1 MPSISV
7 NTFKV
12 HKIGTRPEDRIKRNY
27 LSFAVI
33 FNIEKKTALISF
45 NLYNNKNELMTSYKK
60 RVYAKGEEILL
71 LGHQLETQ
79 QQNLNP
85 TTLTVWLVDD
95 NNQRISD
102 IATKV
107 LYITSFA
114 PFTPYTTAEPIAEIG
129 TGFKRGQAYQAPA
142 EPAVVC
148 TDKSS
153 FQTASAIALGSDTIP
168 ASSKASPVVPES
180 ICPANGSSQ
189 TWSGIELT
197 ISTLSRASGKFDGVK
212 YFTLNC
218 PNDVNVKANL

>member
-33 FNIEKKTALISF
+33 FNIEGLTSLISF
-45 NLYNNKNELMTSYKK
+45 NLYNNKNQLLTSHQKY
-60 RVYAKGEEILL
+60 VYAKGEELLL

-102 IATKV
+102 IATRV
-107 LYITSFA
+107 LNITSFA
-114 PFTPYTTAEPIAEIG
+114 PFTPYTTAEPTAEIG

-142 EPAVVC
+142 EPAVVSGV
-148 TDKSS
+148 KPFEKPERVSV
-153 FQTASAIALGSDTIP
+153 FKPAI
-168 ASSKASPVVPES
+168 
-180 ICPANGSSQ
+180 
-189 TWSGIELT
+189 
-197 ISTLSRASGKFDGVK
+197 TLSQNTKNIINGIKSGSITVPAWFIHNIDWVK
-212 YFTLNC
+212 SGHITETEFL
-218 PNDVNVKANL
+218 